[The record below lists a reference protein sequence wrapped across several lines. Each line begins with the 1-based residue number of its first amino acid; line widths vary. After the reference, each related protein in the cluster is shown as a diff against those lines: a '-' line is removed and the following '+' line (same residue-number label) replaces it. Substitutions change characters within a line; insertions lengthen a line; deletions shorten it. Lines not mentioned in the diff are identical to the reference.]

1 MGTKF
6 VLEEG
11 FLHQTAKAPERVFF
25 GHFWIFSRLFEVTVA
40 SLEKLSTRIVCQE
53 ERRGEWSTKILQ
65 GNVNSIRW
73 RVWSN
78 LYVTSSFFVVR
89 FSQLKI
95 REMLSTLHFKNL
107 PAKMYGN
114 SMKGMIS
121 PMASKIVLLCGNLQI
136 NSYSQ
141 VTVVKAFIVPL
152 INKIAAAPR
161 LSLG

>member
-1 MGTKF
+1 M
-6 VLEEG
+6 
-11 FLHQTAKAPERVFF
+11 
-25 GHFWIFSRLFEVTVA
+25 
-40 SLEKLSTRIVCQE
+40 
-53 ERRGEWSTKILQ
+53 
-65 GNVNSIRW
+65 
-73 RVWSN
+73 
-78 LYVTSSFFVVR
+78 VR

-141 VTVVKAFIVPL
+141 VTVVKAFIAPL
-152 INKIAAAPR
+152 INEIAAAPR
-161 LSLG
+161 LSLMGELGLDESNAAPAASKKISIKNKGISSVISGMGNPFTLSMIHFNHMVNSVFTSAGMSIVTLILLANI